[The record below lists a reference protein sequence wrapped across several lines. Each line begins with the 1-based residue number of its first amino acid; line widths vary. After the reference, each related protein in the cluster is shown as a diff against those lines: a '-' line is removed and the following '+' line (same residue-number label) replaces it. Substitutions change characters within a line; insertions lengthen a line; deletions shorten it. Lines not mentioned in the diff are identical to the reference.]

1 MEGVKKNWYLKKY
14 INIYKKE
21 KNGRGQDHFF
31 MIFKIF
37 IYYFIMKM
45 VKF

>member
-21 KNGRGQDHFF
+21 KKMAGDKI
-31 MIFKIF
+31 IFL
-37 IYYFIMKM
+37 
-45 VKF
+45 